1 MQQENDKQNAYL
13 VALQQGFQR
22 DWEVEESLIELKE
35 LAQDAGLHVVDTFVQ
50 KRGHP
55 EPRTFIG
62 KGKALE
68 LRDIVDEESL
78 VIFDDELTPTQQG
91 NLADLLDAPVIDR
104 TQLILDIF
112 AQRAH
117 GHEGKIQVEL
127 AQLNY
132 LLPRLTGKGTA
143 LSRLGGG
150 IGTRGP
156 GETKLETDRRRVRK
170 RLADL
175 RSDLEKVRQTRGLH
189 REGRANHEAPVVA
202 LVGYT
207 NAGKSTLLRALTG
220 SDVYVAD
227 QLFATLDPTIRRWD
241 LGNGRWVYLADT
253 VGFIRK
259 LPHTL
264 VAAFQATLEEVVLAD
279 LLLHVIDASHPQS
292 LEQQEAVEDVLKE
305 IGATAPII
313 SVYNKVDLVDH
324 PIEVREPDRAVSAMT
339 GYNLELLA
347 DAVDAFFADKYA
359 LREYFFAFDSLGRVN
374 YLRENA
380 HILAEEFGEEG
391 VIIKAEVD
399 QKTANVLQSYEKEK
413 AGFPLDFRET

>member
-1 MQQENDKQNAYL
+1 MQQENKQNAYL
-13 VALQQGFQR
+13 VALQQSFQR
-22 DWEVEESLIELKE
+22 DWEVEENLAELRE
-35 LAQDAGLHVVDTFVQ
+35 LAQDAGLHVVDSFVQ
-50 KRGHP
+50 KRRYPDPG
-55 EPRTFIG
+55 TFIG

-68 LRDIVDEESL
+68 LHDIVDDDSL
-78 VIFDDELTPTQQG
+78 VIFDDELSPAQQG
-91 NLADLLDAPVIDR
+91 NLSDIIDAPVIDR

-112 AQRAH
+112 AQRAQSN
-117 GHEGKIQVEL
+117 EGKIQVEL

-132 LLPRLTGKGTA
+132 LLPRLMGKGKA

-156 GETKLETDRRRVRK
+156 GETKLETDRRRIRK
-170 RLADL
+170 RISDL
-175 RSDLEKVRQTRGLH
+175 RGELDKIRQTRGLQ
-189 REGRANHEAPVVA
+189 REGRKSTATPVVA

-220 SDVYVAD
+220 SDVFVAD

-241 LGNGRWVYLADT
+241 LNSGRWVYLTDT

-264 VAAFQATLEEVVLAD
+264 VAAFQATLEEVVYAD

-292 LEQQEAVEDVLKE
+292 LEQQEAVEEVLKE

-324 PIEVREPDRAVSAMT
+324 PIEVREPDQAISART
-339 GYNLELLA
+339 GYQLENLTQ
-347 DAVDAFFADKYA
+347 AVDAFFLENYS
-359 LREYFFAFDSLGRVN
+359 LQEYFFPFEKLGQASF
-374 YLRENA
+374 LRNNA
-380 HILAEEFGEEG
+380 RIVAEEFVAEG

-399 QKTANVLQSYEKEK
+399 AKIASMLRAFQN
-413 AGFPLDFRET
+413 